1 MFNHLTVRTL
11 LRSTLL
17 AFAAL
22 AIIPL
27 SMRAWNAW
35 EALEASSRIL
45 KVAAASG
52 DAFQA
57 MINIRSDRVS
67 TPRAWAA
74 ENPISAEVRVYLRR
88 AQDPEIAGLRSAV
101 TRLGSIEFADRTR
114 LLPAL
119 SRSLDTLTR
128 LQTEFW
134 DGVEKPVASRRPGL
148 GDEYF
153 REGVA
158 LQTTLEDVSARLF
171 AGIEHQDAI
180 VDQMMTVKLLAWL
193 ARNDAGEASLLLSR
207 GISAGTLPADAIRKF
222 DGDLGASNAA
232 WKAIEDLL
240 YGGAVP
246 AGLAQAIANTK
257 QVYFAPDY
265 VAAREQMLIG
275 LVAGHKPNVTPD
287 QWAAT
292 MVPKLDAMQG
302 VATAALTA
310 AKDRAEAMTASATR
324 TLSLDTV
331 LLLLVVA
338 VSLRAVAGRGI
349 RPLNAIRD
357 AMSQL
362 AAGTLTE
369 PAAFRYHDDE
379 IGALAG
385 TMHVFREQA
394 VAKAALEEAGVA
406 GRARHAE
413 RQQTVETEIRTFE
426 DSVTTALATLAGA
439 AAQMR
444 GASDEMAA
452 VSHRT
457 SQGVQTVATAASE
470 TSGSVTSIAAAAE
483 QLSGSINEISRHVG
497 HASGITGRAVEETA
511 RTDTTV
517 RGLAESASKIGEVVR
532 LINDIAGRTNLL
544 ALNATIEAARA
555 GDAGKGFAVVASEVK
570 NLANQTAKATEE
582 IAGKIGAVQS
592 GTEDAAKA
600 IASITKVMAQMSA
613 ISAAIAAAVEQQ
625 SSATAEIARNVEQ
638 AAAGTQEVSAR
649 ISKVD
654 VAARETG
661 TTAVEINGSA
671 TELSH
676 QTETLRTEV
685 GRFLEQVRS
694 DQQNLRVLTW
704 DNAWNTGIVTID
716 RHHREFLNGVNKL
729 FAKLMAGEGRGS
741 AAQMA
746 DLVSKTIEPHFAE
759 EENEMRRLRYPD
771 LATHQQEHRAF
782 INRFQEFSRASQA
795 GEPINPGQFFDFVD
809 GWFGPHMR
817 DHDGPLARFMNAR
830 QAAA

>member
-324 TLSLDTV
+324 TLSLDTA

-338 VSLRAVAGRGI
+338 GSIVSLRAVAGRVI

-570 NLANQTAKATEE
+570 SLATQTAKATEE
-582 IAGKIGAVQS
+582 IARQITAVQTV
-592 GTEDAAKA
+592 TEETVLA
-600 IASITKVMAQMSA
+600 IRRIATTIAEVNEITTSIATGM
-613 ISAAIAAAVEQQ
+613 EQQ
-625 SSATAEIARNVEQ
+625 GASTQEIARNVAQ
-638 AAAGTQEVSAR
+638 AARRTQEMSDTIANVSQDAQVTDTTVR
-649 ISKVD
+649 AVKS
-654 VAARETG
+654 AAEAVGGG
-661 TTAVEINGSA
+661 TD
-671 TELSH
+671 
-676 QTETLRTEV
+676 TLR
-685 GRFLEQVRS
+685 Q
-694 DQQNLRVLTW
+694 RV
-704 DNAWNTGIVTID
+704 DAFMEGI
-716 RHHREFLNGVNKL
+716 R
-729 FAKLMAGEGRGS
+729 
-741 AAQMA
+741 AA
-746 DLVSKTIEPHFAE
+746 
-759 EENEMRRLRYPD
+759 
-771 LATHQQEHRAF
+771 
-782 INRFQEFSRASQA
+782 
-795 GEPINPGQFFDFVD
+795 
-809 GWFGPHMR
+809 
-817 DHDGPLARFMNAR
+817 
-830 QAAA
+830 